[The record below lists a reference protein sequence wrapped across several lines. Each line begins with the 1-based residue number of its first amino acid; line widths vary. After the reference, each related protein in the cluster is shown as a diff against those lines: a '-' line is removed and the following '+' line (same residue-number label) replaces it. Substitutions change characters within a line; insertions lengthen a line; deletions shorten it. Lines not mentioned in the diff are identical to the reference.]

1 MDLKKYK
8 VLQPKVTRRAIMK
21 NESTSS
27 NKRYYSKVTTLKNTK
42 LLEMRGMS
50 ASVQRDWSKDSKM
63 KRIFF

>member
-8 VLQPKVTRRAIMK
+8 VLQPKVTRRALMK
-21 NESTSS
+21 NDSSS
-27 NKRYYSKVTTLKNTK
+27 NNKHYYSKVTALTNTK